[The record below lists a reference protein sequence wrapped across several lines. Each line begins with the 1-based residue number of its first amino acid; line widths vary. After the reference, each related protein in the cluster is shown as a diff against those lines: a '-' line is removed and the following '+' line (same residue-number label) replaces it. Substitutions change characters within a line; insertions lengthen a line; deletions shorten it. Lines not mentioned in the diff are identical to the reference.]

1 MFRSKI
7 VKTARYAAA
16 LAILFIFATWYN
28 GAIFITGRDAAAHGY
43 PFLVSVQR
51 WNETTASWVHTAS
64 GILVHGKKVVTAARV
79 CTAFRDYN
87 DIVRCSL
94 GRHNLEEEEQSTVNI
109 NVSSYHCHDKFS
121 QSPCRHDI
129 CLLNLAEKI
138 SRFTPWM
145 MRAPF
150 SFAHGLPFPGNCR
163 LPGWGSSMEH
173 NETYSPILQEG
184 HIVPL
189 TPFECK
195 TLDPEIFEFNW
206 CAYGQEYPG
215 PGDNGSPLI
224 CRAQSLWSNDQVVAM
239 HSCGMPEIP
248 GKKRLSYYLNLAY
261 YRPFITADPV
271 PNQCR
276 ID

>member
-64 GILVHGKKVVTAARV
+64 GIL
-79 CTAFRDYN
+79 
-87 DIVRCSL
+87 
-94 GRHNLEEEEQSTVNI
+94 
-109 NVSSYHCHDKFS
+109 
-121 QSPCRHDI
+121 
-129 CLLNLAEKI
+129 KI